1 MVTFVWNIR
10 KKNQQFLLLFITIKK
25 KMCKGVAVENTHNA
39 VLNENTAQYI
49 GFEPFTWNKQTRP
62 GITQSLTI
70 SNVATSIEVMET
82 ATSIRCIV
90 SSNEPND
97 VIRIS
102 SIKPGKTN
110 NCQEEKKKKK
120 VGIDVRLSYTPLHI
134 TVKVNIQGPTKFPTR
149 RSRREAKVQFNST
162 KQISTTARALY
173 WNSRISLN
181 ALHAE
186 SVRTS
191 HQRI

>member
-10 KKNQQFLLLFITIKK
+10 KKIAISSLVYHNKK

-49 GFEPFTWNKQTRP
+49 GFDPFTCNKQTRP

-110 NCQEEKKKKK
+110 NCQEKKKKK
-120 VGIDVRLSYTPLHI
+120 GGHRRPFVLH
-134 TVKVNIQGPTKFPTR
+134 TFAYYRQGKY
-149 RSRREAKVQFNST
+149 SRT
-162 KQISTTARALY
+162 HQISDSALTT
-173 WNSRISLN
+173 
-181 ALHAE
+181 
-186 SVRTS
+186 
-191 HQRI
+191 

>member
-1 MVTFVWNIR
+1 MVTFVWYIR
-10 KKNQQFLLLFITIKK
+10 KKISNFFSCLSQLK

-90 SSNEPND
+90 SSNELND

-110 NCQEEKKKKK
+110 NCQEEKKKGGHRRPF
-120 VGIDVRLSYTPLHI
+120 VLH
-134 TVKVNIQGPTKFPTR
+134 TFAYYRQGKY
-149 RSRREAKVQFNST
+149 SRT
-162 KQISTTARALY
+162 HQISDSALTT
-173 WNSRISLN
+173 
-181 ALHAE
+181 
-186 SVRTS
+186 
-191 HQRI
+191 